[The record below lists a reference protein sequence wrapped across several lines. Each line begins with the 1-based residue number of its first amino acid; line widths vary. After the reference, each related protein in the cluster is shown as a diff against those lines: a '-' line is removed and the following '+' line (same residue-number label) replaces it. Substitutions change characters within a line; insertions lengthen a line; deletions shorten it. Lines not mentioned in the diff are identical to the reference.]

1 MAPNDLVEYFR
12 IQTQERSV
20 RAIALRAGLDQ
31 STLNRQLN
39 GTTSLTV
46 ETVVAIVRA
55 YDLDFADTF
64 VAVGFITAD
73 EARRFSRRFALADYS
88 DQDLTLEIVRRVNNG
103 AATTTLTEPIAPAV
117 IDEVLSER
125 APTAHDEVPYIGR
138 IPADEVP
145 EKLAADKR
153 KKRSDHPHAE

>member
-64 VAVGFITAD
+64 VEVGFITSD
-73 EARRFSRRFALADYS
+73 EARRFSRRFSLSDYS
-88 DQDLTLEIVRRVNNG
+88 DQELTLEIVRRVNSG
-103 AATTTLTEPIAPAV
+103 ASASLTEPIAAEV
-117 IDEVLSER
+117 VEEVLAETQ
-125 APTAHDEVPYIGR
+125 PTVSDHVPYIGR
-138 IPADEVP
+138 IAADDVP

-153 KKRSDHPHAE
+153 PKRSDHPHAE

>member
-46 ETVVAIVRA
+46 ETVVAIARA

-64 VAVGFITAD
+64 IAVGFITAD
-73 EARRFSRRFALADYS
+73 EARRFSRRFSLSDYS

-103 AATTTLTEPIAPAV
+103 SATTLTEPVAQEAV
-117 IDEVLSER
+117 DEVLGEN
-125 APTAHDEVPYIGR
+125 ATGHDSVPYIGR
-138 IPADEVP
+138 VSRDEIP
-145 EKLAADKR
+145 EKVAADKR
-153 KKRSDHPHAE
+153 RKRSDQPHAE

>member
-46 ETVVAIVRA
+46 ETVVAIARA
-55 YDLDFADTF
+55 YKLDFADTF

-73 EARRFSRRFALADYS
+73 EARNFSRRYSLSQFDDRDLAREM
-88 DQDLTLEIVRRVNNG
+88 LRRVNDG
-103 AATTTLTEPIAPAV
+103 SATSEITEPIDSELV
-117 IDEVLSER
+117 EEVLSETSHR
-125 APTAHDEVPYIGR
+125 DAVPYIGR
-138 IPADEVP
+138 VSRDEIP

-153 KKRSDHPHAE
+153 PKRSDQPYAE

>member
-1 MAPNDLVEYFR
+1 MAPTDLVEYFR

-46 ETVVAIVRA
+46 ETVVAIARA

-73 EARRFSRRFALADYS
+73 EARRFSRRFSLSDYS

-103 AATTTLTEPIAPAV
+103 AAPTLTEPIPAAV
-117 IDEVLSER
+117 IEEVLHEK
-125 APTAHDEVPYIGR
+125 PTGHDTVPYIGR
-138 IPADEVP
+138 ISADEVP

-153 KKRSDHPHAE
+153 PRRSDQPHAE